1 MTALLSFAAVLISS
15 LGLAYLCFADPKRH
29 RALKS
34 KTEGSS
40 SLFVFLSRLCLIVP
54 PIGLVLMFSDYAAL
68 VIWIGATSV
77 VGWSIVNLMR
87 RV

>member
-1 MTALLSFAAVLISS
+1 MTALLSFAAVLISF

-40 SLFVFLSRLCLIVP
+40 LFGFLSRLCLIVP
-54 PIGLVLMFSDYAAL
+54 PISLVLMFGGYAAL

-87 RV
+87 KV